1 MKTSAKGRQFIA
13 AMEGTVLHVYLDS
26 AGLPT
31 AGVGHLLTV
40 AERNVYRVNQSV
52 TKAECDAWLAKDLKE
67 AEGAVYSSVTVK
79 ITQNQFDALVSL
91 AFNIGTGAFSRSV
104 VVKKCNAADNVGSA
118 NAFQSWNKAT
128 VNGKK
133 MIIEG
138 LVKRRNK
145 ERRLF
150 LTPDSAAVPV
160 APQPIP
166 RPDTQLSVSPNTAVE
181 QPPTL
186 NAQMSADT
194 KTAEKS
200 IGHLSDIAHKAQSA
214 IDFSTSF
221 ETSVSRSSWTVTIIK
236 LVIGF
241 LGLTWGF
248 VKENPVEILAGVAVI
263 AIAAWYLT
271 RAKDRAKGI

>member
-67 AEGAVYSSVTVK
+67 AEDAVNNSVTVK

-104 VVKKCNAADNVGSA
+104 VVKKCNAGDNVGSA

-160 APQPIP
+160 VPQPIP

-181 QPPTL
+181 QPPIPLEANKIKPSLKTTL
-186 NAQMSADT
+186 
-194 KTAEKS
+194 
-200 IGHLSDIAHKAQSA
+200 
-214 IDFSTSF
+214 
-221 ETSVSRSSWTVTIIK
+221 
-236 LVIGF
+236 
-241 LGLTWGF
+241 
-248 VKENPVEILAGVAVI
+248 LAGTTALLGYYTMLKDSVGDVLTPRIQALSGRQFFYGLLGAILVVLAMWLWDRSRQRASAQTIAQVNTLADPNKNNVVI
-263 AIAAWYLT
+263 
-271 RAKDRAKGI
+271 K